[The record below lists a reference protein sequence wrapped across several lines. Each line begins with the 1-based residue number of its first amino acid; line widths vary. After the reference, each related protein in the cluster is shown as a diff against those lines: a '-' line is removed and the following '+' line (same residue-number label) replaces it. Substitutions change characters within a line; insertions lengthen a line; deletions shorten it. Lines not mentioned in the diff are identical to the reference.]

1 MKKKKIYLILGGVL
15 LLLLIIVMMKG
26 SGGHREQKV
35 TAEKAALRT
44 IIETVSANG
53 KIQPET
59 EVKISSD
66 VSGEIIELTVKEGE
80 QVKKGQLLVR
90 IRPDLYQSAS
100 ERAIAALNNARAN
113 LASAKARLAQA
124 QAQLIPAELNYN
136 RNKRLLEQQAI
147 SQAEF
152 DNVVATYEV
161 AKAEVDA
168 AQQQVSAMEFNVQSA
183 QAGVKE
189 ANENLTRT
197 SIYAPMDGTVS
208 SLSKKLGERVV
219 GTNMMDGTEI
229 MRIADL
235 TRMEVS
241 VNVNENDIVRL
252 SLNDT
257 AAVEVDAFPG
267 RIFKGLVTHLANSAS
282 VQGLTTD
289 QVTNFDVRIRLLP
302 ESYADLNK
310 DNPHISPFRPG
321 MSATTDITTKTIKNA
336 RTVPIQ
342 AVSMREDSSLASG
355 SEGALPLRECVFLVV
370 DNKAKMQFV
379 KTGIQ
384 DTRYIEITEGL
395 SGEEEVITGPYSI
408 ISKLLKDNDPVL
420 IVKKE
425 DLLTSIGKP

>member
-100 ERAIAALNNARAN
+100 ERAVAALNNARAN